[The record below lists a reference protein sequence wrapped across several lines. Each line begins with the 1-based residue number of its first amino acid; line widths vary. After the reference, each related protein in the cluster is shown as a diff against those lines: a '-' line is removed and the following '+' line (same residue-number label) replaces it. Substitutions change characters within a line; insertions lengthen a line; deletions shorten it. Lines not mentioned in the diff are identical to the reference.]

1 MNKRVWIIPIMIVA
15 TNVLAVFVKW
25 TALTELLPAHFDLQG
40 NASGSMPRTMLL
52 VYPLIG
58 AIINL
63 IAYFFARV
71 KPKFQTALVILT
83 SGIGLIL
90 LSSTLVTLTS
100 GKFPVFMLAEPIILL
115 ATIVG
120 SISVILSSR
129 KKSSERDR
137 T

>member
-25 TALTELLPAHFDLQG
+25 TALTELLPAHFDLHG

-52 VYPLIG
+52 VYPVIG
-58 AIINL
+58 VVISL